1 MSREK
6 QSRSIHKN
14 MEETAQELIDNEKF
28 RQRKVKQELDAQ
40 LTEEEKKAA
49 ATGKRN
55 RWPYPIT
62 AEEYSKELGA
72 HEGYGKM
79 LEEYAHEIPVEVI
92 WDRQGQAQA
101 KAHALAAREGIP
113 SYVAEGALG
122 DAYIADDKAEEEY

>member
-1 MSREK
+1 MSRKE
-6 QSRSIHKN
+6 QSKFIHKN

-28 RQRKVKQELDAQ
+28 RQRKLKKELEKD
-40 LTEEEKKAA
+40 LTAEEKIAA

-62 AEEYSKELGA
+62 AAEYSKELSA

-101 KAHALAAREGIP
+101 KAHALAVREGIS

-122 DAYIADDKAEEEY
+122 DAYIDEDKAEEEY